1 MSFTKMLV
9 DWEWNETLFW
19 TVLVVRPSD
28 IEPDNY
34 FRVSDDSHKTFSF
47 TSRNAVSA
55 PQRAHVRKTDWK
67 YKYFVPTSTQYY
79 WSARAGKVLSSDGGF
94 IRTDRAA
101 QNWERKLIGYKGSR
115 YNQAV
120 AFLTRCRRSVRTLF
134 DGGARATYNVGL
146 QIGWP
151 NLVSLSRL
159 VALVVS

>member
-34 FRVSDDSHKTFSF
+34 FRVNDDSPKTFSF
-47 TSRNAVSA
+47 TSRKAVSA
-55 PQRAHVRKTDWK
+55 PQRAHVRKTEWK
-67 YKYFVPTSTQYY
+67 YKYFAPTSPQYY
-79 WSARAGKVLSSDGGF
+79 WSARAGKVLSSDGEF

-101 QNWERKLIGYKGSR
+101 QNCGRKLIGYRRSR

-120 AFLTRCRRSVRTLF
+120 AFLARYRWSAHTLF
-134 DGGARATYNVGL
+134 DGGRQERRTKWAFE
-146 QIGWP
+146 
-151 NLVSLSRL
+151 
-159 VALVVS
+159 

>member
-1 MSFTKMLV
+1 LNSYI
-9 DWEWNETLFW
+9 E

-34 FRVSDDSHKTFSF
+34 FRVSDDSPKTFSF

-55 PQRAHVRKTDWK
+55 PQRAHVRKTNWK

-120 AFLTRCRRSVRTLF
+120 ALLARYRRSVRTLF
-134 DGGARATYNVGL
+134 DGGGKSDVQNGPSNRMA
-146 QIGWP
+146 
-151 NLVSLSRL
+151 
-159 VALVVS
+159 

>member
-34 FRVSDDSHKTFSF
+34 FRVSDDSPKTFSF

-67 YKYFVPTSTQYY
+67 YKYFVPTSPQYY
-79 WSARAGKVLSSDGGF
+79 WSARAGKVLSSGGGF

-120 AFLTRCRRSVRTLF
+120 ALLAGCRWSAARCI
-134 DGGARATYNVGL
+134 DGGGKSDVQSGPSNR
-146 QIGWP
+146 
-151 NLVSLSRL
+151 
-159 VALVVS
+159 VA